1 VLWKTRTDEYVDCI
15 EYRRYE
21 AMVSDHRPVSAHF
34 KLTIK
39 EIDADRYAK
48 VRKQVA
54 DEWFQQ
60 EGTLIEDIISRMAAI
75 A

>member
-1 VLWKTRTDEYVDCI
+1 VLWKTRTDENVDCV

-34 KLTIK
+34 NLTIK
-39 EIDADRYAK
+39 EIDPDRYAK

-60 EGTLIEDIISRMAAI
+60 EGALIDGIISRLAAT